1 MRSPARYAAALVA
14 RAPFPLER
22 CLARRK
28 YVAIARRVPSDTAS
42 VEDSGAVGGAA
53 QGRLGR
59 RERATWDR
67 YGGRQARLGQYFAR
81 LLAFNPLNYG
91 GLAVAATLE

>member
-1 MRSPARYAAALVA
+1 
-14 RAPFPLER
+14 
-22 CLARRK
+22 
-28 YVAIARRVPSDTAS
+28 

-91 GLAVAATLE
+91 GLAVAATLEALFRFVLRSRGRSANTRVSANGRAASVE